1 MAPAASVGKRNLVLN
16 AAANWTGYVAQL
28 AVAFFL
34 CPIFV
39 HRLGDDRY
47 GIWSLVESILAY
59 LTLLDMGVAASL
71 VRYTSRFEATGDREN
86 LNRVFSTSLLI
97 FAAAGL
103 LAFLVVFGLAA
114 AGIGLLHVPPPLR
127 AETTW
132 TLVLLG
138 VNLAIGLPL
147 GVFPSMLDGLG
158 RYPTRTAIRTAGLL
172 ARVPLSLA
180 VLGGDGGMLR
190 LAWVVTIT
198 TVLEHVAL
206 AVALHLYLP
215 HLRFRVRLIDRA
227 GLRTIWG
234 YSVHAFVA
242 MLAGRISFQT
252 DALVIGSFLAPQYI
266 TFFVI
271 AARLTE
277 NAKNC
282 LRAVTAVLTPAVST
296 WEARRDDG
304 AIRRVL
310 LDGTRW
316 VLWVILPIQA
326 GLIVLGRPFL
336 ALWMGPEYVGLSFPT
351 LVILAVPLGLTMSQ
365 SISGRIL
372 YGIGRLRWFAR
383 AVLAEAVANLL
394 LSVALARPLGIEGV
408 ALGTAVPNAIANV
421 AIALYIC
428 RTLDVRPGVYLRRS
442 FLAPA
447 LAAAGL
453 AMFWLI
459 AVAWAAPATWAALVM
474 TGSAGLAVYLPAAV
488 LLEFGPAAVTARL
501 RAAAGW
507 LASGL
512 FSQPVG
518 GNAVTSSEGSR

>member
-1 MAPAASVGKRNLVLN
+1 MASALSVGKRNLIFN
-16 AAANWTGYVAQL
+16 AAANWTGYAAQL

-34 CPIFV
+34 CPLFV
-39 HRLGDDRY
+39 HGLGDDRY

-59 LTLLDMGVAASL
+59 LTLLDLGVAASL

-86 LNRVFSTSLLI
+86 LNRVFSTSLCI

-103 LAFLVVFGLAA
+103 VAFLAALGLAV

-138 VNLAIGLPL
+138 VNLALGLPL

-158 RYPTRTAIRTAGLL
+158 RFPTRTAIRTAGLL

-190 LAWVVTIT
+190 LACVVTAT
-198 TVLEHVAL
+198 NVVEHTAL
-206 AVALHLYLP
+206 AVALYCYLP
-215 HLRFRVRLIDRA
+215 HLRFRPRLVDRA
-227 GLRTIWG
+227 GLKTIWG
-234 YSVHAFVA
+234 YSVHAFIA

-252 DALVIGSFLAPQYI
+252 DALVIGTFLAPQYI

-271 AARLTE
+271 GARLTE

-282 LRAVTAVLTPAVST
+282 LRAVTTVLTPAVSA
-296 WEARRDDG
+296 WEARHDDG

-316 VLWVILPIQA
+316 VLWVILPVQA

-336 ALWMGPEYVGLSFPT
+336 ALWMGPEYVARSYPT
-351 LVILAVPLGLTMSQ
+351 LVILAVPLGLAMSQ

-372 YGIGRLRWFAR
+372 YGIGRLGWFAR
-383 AVLAEAVANLL
+383 AVLLEAVANLV

-408 ALGTAVPNAIANV
+408 ALGTAVPNVIANV
-421 AIALYIC
+421 ALVFYIC
-428 RTLDVRPGVYLRRS
+428 RTLGVRPSAYLRRS
-442 FLAPA
+442 FMAPA
-447 LAAAGL
+447 LAATGL
-453 AMFWLI
+453 AGFWLA
-459 AVAWAAPATWAALVM
+459 AVAWAAPTTWAALVV
-474 TGSAGLAVYLPAAV
+474 TGAAGLAAYLPAAV
-488 LLEFGPAAVTARL
+488 LLEFGPAAVAARL
-501 RAAAGW
+501 RA
-507 LASGL
+507 LPGL
-512 FSQPVG
+512 PFARQVG
-518 GNAVTSSEGSR
+518 VGTVTSTEGSR